1 MAVEQHPSKDSSQE
15 IQMDD
20 RSTAVILE
28 PPVPVLLKQYSYCLY
43 LHQQMSFLDEINK
56 MIEKKLINKINNITI
71 EIDML

>member
-15 IQMDD
+15 TQMDD

-28 PPVPVLLKQYSYCLY
+28 PPVPVLLKQYSYFLY

-56 MIEKKLINKINNITI
+56 MIEKK
-71 EIDML
+71 